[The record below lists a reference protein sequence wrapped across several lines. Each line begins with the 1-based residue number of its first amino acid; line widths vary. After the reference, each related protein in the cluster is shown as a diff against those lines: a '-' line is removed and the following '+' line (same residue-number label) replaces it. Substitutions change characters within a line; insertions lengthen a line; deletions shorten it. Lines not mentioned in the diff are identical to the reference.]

1 MPIDQ
6 NLLMVQ
12 LESSLSQKIASNALT
27 SRLAL
32 LHSSVDSL
40 LSDITVLESRISNL
54 DDARPLFKSVLAALD
69 QKISSQG
76 YQDKIDDSLS
86 SLDDLDS
93 DIVQLYSLLY
103 NIEDQVLLL
112 N

>member
-1 MPIDQ
+1 
-6 NLLMVQ
+6 MVQ

>member
-1 MPIDQ
+1 
-6 NLLMVQ
+6 MVQ
-12 LESSLSQKIASNALT
+12 LESALSKKIASGALT
-27 SRLAL
+27 DRLAL
-32 LHSSVDSL
+32 LNSSVDSL
-40 LSDITVLESRISNL
+40 LSDITILESRIANL
-54 DDARPLFKSVLAALD
+54 DDARPLFKPVLAALD